1 MNLDDIKLML
11 GELRA
16 KSIDFSKKFFENEF
30 SVFSQFGDDGIIQ
43 YLINQ
48 AEISENIFI
57 EFGVENYL
65 QSNTRFLL
73 QNNNWSGFIM
83 DGNSDN
89 IEFIK
94 NQNFYWKY
102 DINAKQAFVTVENI
116 NDLINEV
123 PAEIGLLHI
132 DIDGNDYWIWKA
144 INVTKADIVIMEYNS
159 VFGCQR
165 AITVPYDPTFIRY
178 EKHYSYLYCGASL
191 LSLCDLADEKGYS
204 FIGSNRAGNNAYFVR
219 KEKIGKLKPV
229 SVAEGYVQSKFR
241 ESRDRYGK
249 LDFKRGEER
258 LEVIKGLPIYNT
270 RTNKIEVI

>member
-1 MNLDDIKLML
+1 MNLDDIKIML
-11 GELRA
+11 GGLRA
-16 KSIDFSKKFFENEF
+16 KSIDFSKTFFENEF

-48 AEISENIFI
+48 AGISESFFI

-65 QSNTRFLL
+65 ESNTRFLL
-73 QNNNWSGFIM
+73 QNNNWSGLII
-83 DGNSDN
+83 DGNRDN

-94 NQNFYWKY
+94 KQNFYWKH

-116 NDLINEV
+116 NDLIKEV

-144 INVTKADIVIMEYNS
+144 ITVTQADIVIIEYNS

-165 AITVPYDPTFIRY
+165 AITVPYEPTFIRQK
-178 EKHYSYLYCGASL
+178 KHYSYLYAGVSL
-191 LSLCDLADEKGYS
+191 LALCDLADEKGYS

-219 KEKIGKLKPV
+219 NEKIGKLKPV

-241 ESRDRYGK
+241 ESRDRDGK